1 MSARQLFRL
10 ALRGVGSN
18 RLRSA
23 LTILGILI
31 GVASVVVL
39 VAVGN
44 GSAIAVK
51 KQFDGLGTNS
61 LTVQAGGFG
70 PGGGRGGA
78 RTAAVTLTMKDVAA
92 LQDAQYAESI
102 KYVVPIVGVQSVT
115 ATYGAASTTPDQFLG
130 ATAQLQP
137 AGNYEVKDGRFF
149 TDSDL
154 ENRAL
159 VAVIGKTMQTN
170 LFGEDVDAVGEKVKF
185 NKVEYE
191 IIGVLKTK
199 GSTGFRDE
207 DNVVIA
213 PWTAVRD
220 TLNGGTSLSQLKIQA
235 TSSKTTDAAQTIV
248 TDVIATRNN
257 RNPNDT
263 NKGFQ
268 VLNASS
274 LIASSTS
281 TSKTLTVL
289 LGAVAAISL
298 LVGGIGI
305 MNIMLVTVTERTR
318 EIGIRK
324 AVGAPKGVILGQFLM
339 ESVVLGGI
347 GGIVGVAAGF
357 IGSYFT
363 IVGVKPVVSYPSVVL
378 ALLVSVA
385 VSLFFGFYPANRAA
399 SLRPIDALRHE

>member
-1 MSARQLFRL
+1 MNLRQLFRL

-78 RTAAVTLTMKDVAA
+78 RTAAITLSMKDVEA
-92 LQDAQYAESI
+92 LQDKQYADSI
-102 KYVVPIVGVQSVT
+102 KYVVPIVSVNSVT
-115 ATYGAASTTPDQFLG
+115 ATYGAASTTAGQFLG
-130 ATAQLQP
+130 ATSQIQS
-137 AGNYEVKDGRFF
+137 AGNYEVKTGKFF
-149 TDSDL
+149 SDSDVQ
-154 ENRAL
+154 NRAL
-159 VAVIGKTMQTN
+159 VAVIGQTTATN
-170 LFGEDVDAVGEKVKF
+170 LFGEGVNAVGEKVKF
-185 NKVEYE
+185 NKIESE
-191 IIGVLKTK
+191 IVGELQTK
-199 GSTGFRDE
+199 GSSGFRDE
-207 DNVVIA
+207 DDIVIA

-220 TLNGGTSLSQLKIQA
+220 TLSGGTSLSQLRIQA

-248 TDVIATRNN
+248 TNVIAGRNN
-257 RNPNDT
+257 KNPNDT
-263 NKGFQ
+263 SKGFN
-268 VLNASS
+268 VFNASS

-347 GGIVGVAAGF
+347 GGIVGVAVGF
-357 IGSYFT
+357 IGSYFK
-363 IVGVKPVVSYPSVVL
+363 IVGVKPVISYPSVAL
-378 ALLVSVA
+378 ALFVSVA

>member
-1 MSARQLFRL
+1 MNLRQLFRL

-61 LTVQAGGFG
+61 LTVQTGGFG

-78 RTAAVTLTMKDVAA
+78 RTAAITLSMKDVEA
-92 LQDAQYAESI
+92 LQDKQYADSI
-102 KYVVPIVGVQSVT
+102 KYVVPIVSVSTVT
-115 ATYGAASTTPDQFLG
+115 ATYGAASTTAGQFLG
-130 ATAQLQP
+130 AKSQIQS
-137 AGNYEVKDGRFF
+137 AGNYEVKTGKFF
-149 TDSDL
+149 SNSDVQ
-154 ENRAL
+154 NRAL
-159 VAVIGKTMQTN
+159 VAVIGQTTATN
-170 LFGEDVDAVGEKVKF
+170 LFGEGVNAVGENVKF
-185 NKVEYE
+185 NKIEYE
-191 IIGVLKTK
+191 IVGVLKTK
-199 GSTGFRDE
+199 GSSGFRDE
-207 DNVVIA
+207 DDIVIA

-220 TLNGGTSLSQLKIQA
+220 TLSGGTSLSQLRIQA

-248 TDVIATRNN
+248 TDVIAARNN
-257 RNPNDT
+257 KNPNDT
-263 NKGFQ
+263 SKGFN
-268 VLNASS
+268 VFNASS

-347 GGIVGVAAGF
+347 GGIVGVAVGF
-357 IGSYFT
+357 IGSYFK
-363 IVGVKPVVSYPSVVL
+363 IVGVKPVISYPSVAL
-378 ALLVSVA
+378 ALFVSVA